1 MLRLTKKFH
10 GTVNISVLDSGLC
23 FLQGLVDI
31 KKKWVYGDDHIKK
44 RHYLPHYIDGN
55 KIKDHFNDKDVGVMD
70 ALHDE
75 LENMSLFV
83 FAMKEED
90 CVVILIST
98 FGKNERVGEDEFRMI
113 DGEIITFK

>member
-1 MLRLTKKFH
+1 
-10 GTVNISVLDSGLC
+10 
-23 FLQGLVDI
+23 
-31 KKKWVYGDDHIKK
+31 
-44 RHYLPHYIDGN
+44 
-55 KIKDHFNDKDVGVMD
+55 MD